1 MFICD
6 FVVIV
11 KICQA
16 NFLMMYYNHATPY
29 QHEHLQLFCDVVEN
43 DFATITQD
51 WVTNLKNGSKSFFND
66 WS

>member
-6 FVVIV
+6 FVVIA

-16 NFLMMYYNHATPY
+16 NFFMMYYNHATPY
-29 QHEHLQLFCDVVEN
+29 QHEHFQLFCDVVEN

-51 WVTNLKNGSKSFFND
+51 WVTNLKNGSKYFFND